1 MKLKTRIYLVL
12 TVIYLLVATAIG
24 EAENYFDVPPD
35 DMEDVIWLVL
45 FGLPG
50 YGPWVYAWIMR
61 GKNSATK

>member
-45 FGLPG
+45 
-50 YGPWVYAWIMR
+50 
-61 GKNSATK
+61 